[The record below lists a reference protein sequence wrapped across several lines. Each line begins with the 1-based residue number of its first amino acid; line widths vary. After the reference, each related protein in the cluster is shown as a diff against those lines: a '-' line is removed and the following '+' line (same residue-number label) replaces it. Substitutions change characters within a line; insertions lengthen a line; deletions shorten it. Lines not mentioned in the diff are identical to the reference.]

1 MLAPLALRVKLL
13 PVSGDC
19 MKPKHWGALA
29 LFLAIVSFAALSR
42 YFLTE
47 TESRLQIFI
56 FASLAAFVEWIVKP
70 SLGMRPQLPLAL
82 LTGVCSAAAIL
93 LVRWHLEGLCPHTW
107 PQCPDPIYAVRKSWG
122 I

>member
-1 MLAPLALRVKLL
+1 MLVPLALRVTSL
-13 PVSGDC
+13 SAFGDF
-19 MKPKHWGALA
+19 MKTWSLGTLA
-29 LFLAIVSFAALSR
+29 LFLTIVSLAALTR

-70 SLGMRPQLPLAL
+70 SLGMRPQLPIAF
-82 LTGVCSAAAIL
+82 LTGVCSAAAIV

>member
-82 LTGVCSAAAIL
+82 LTGVCSAAAIV